1 MNLVQK
7 KKYQKNSK
15 ITCQQQSSISD
26 RISSVVF
33 NLANLDRQ
41 ILKHASG
48 SSGQGEATASV
59 TAVTR

>member
-7 KKYQKNSK
+7 RKTRK
-15 ITCQQQSSISD
+15 IRMIICQQQSSISD